1 MLLVTRARH
10 LLFPPDAIFCF
21 KSQQSSAISCVREL
35 SALLVSLILW
45 RFQARNASCDA
56 ASRSL
61 TPRLI
66 ALTGEIVMTT
76 RFFIPALVAIPRL
89 PGKLL
94 LLSLFLILPL
104 FSQGVLAQDAKN
116 NWGEAMK
123 INPGSKLTIKTKTGR
138 KFSGK
143 LSTITADSITLSTA
157 KAPGGVAALKREEIA
172 EIRKKSGAR
181 TAGYA
186 ALLGGVGLAGGYGI
200 GYGIGEAKEANFA
213 VEYPTMALGAAV
225 GAVIGAIIGSRGEVV
240 YKAR

>member
-1 MLLVTRARH
+1 MVIGTW
-10 LLFPPDAIFCF
+10 
-21 KSQQSSAISCVREL
+21 QSSAISCVIEL

-61 TPRLI
+61 TQRLI

-116 NWGEAMK
+116 NWGE
-123 INPGSKLTIKTKTGR
+123 TIKTKTGR

>member
-1 MLLVTRARH
+1 MVIGTWQL
-10 LLFPPDAIFCF
+10 
-21 KSQQSSAISCVREL
+21 SAISCVREL
-35 SALLVSLILW
+35 SAIFDSLVLW
-45 RFQARNASCDA
+45 RFHARNAACRFT
-56 ASRSL
+56 SRSL
-61 TPRLI
+61 TQRPI
-66 ALTGEIVMTT
+66 DLTGEIVMTT
-76 RFFIPALVAIPRL
+76 RFFIPALVASPRL

-157 KAPGGVAALKREEIA
+157 KAPGGVAALNRAALNREEIA

-200 GYGIGEAKEANFA
+200 GYGVGEAKEANFA
-213 VEYPTMALGAAV
+213 VEYQTMAFGVAV
-225 GAVIGAIIGSRGEVV
+225 GAIIGAIIGSRGEVV
-240 YKAR
+240 YKAP